1 MLSTWL
7 NSLVAHAVVVG
18 VRDDGQSE
26 VHAKIKA
33 WKETRMKIAVTLVLL
48 SVSR

>member
-33 WKETRMKIAVTLVLL
+33 WKETRMKNFVL
-48 SVSR
+48 SWDSPNII